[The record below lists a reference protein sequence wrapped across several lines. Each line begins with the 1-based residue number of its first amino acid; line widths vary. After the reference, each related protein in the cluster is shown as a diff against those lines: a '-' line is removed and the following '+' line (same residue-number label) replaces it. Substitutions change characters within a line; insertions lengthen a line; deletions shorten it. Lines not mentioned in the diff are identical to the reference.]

1 MAAVPISTRMAM
13 ASLQDIQKLLSGVA
27 TEAIGGRISPIIGET
42 ATKFVGP
49 AVGLA
54 AAGLTAGA
62 ERLLKPSTQS
72 SSSRSNVSFAHQA
85 YSPGTLPLTNEQAG
99 DLYLQQVRMQN
110 QLALLRARQEA
121 ASPQF
126 PRIPSTGGGGFD
138 LNQALQKTYTYG

>member
-1 MAAVPISTRMAM
+1 MAVTPASTRMAM
-13 ASLQDIQKLLSGVA
+13 ASIQDIQKLLSGMA
-27 TEAIGGRISPIIGET
+27 TKSIGEKVSPMIGEA
-42 ATKFVGP
+42 ATQFVGP

-62 ERLLKPSTQS
+62 ERLMRPAMQ

-85 YSPGTLPLTNEQAG
+85 YSQGPLPLTNEQAG

-110 QLALLRARQEA
+110 QLALIRARQEA

-126 PRIPSTGGGGFD
+126 PRIPTSSEGIFD